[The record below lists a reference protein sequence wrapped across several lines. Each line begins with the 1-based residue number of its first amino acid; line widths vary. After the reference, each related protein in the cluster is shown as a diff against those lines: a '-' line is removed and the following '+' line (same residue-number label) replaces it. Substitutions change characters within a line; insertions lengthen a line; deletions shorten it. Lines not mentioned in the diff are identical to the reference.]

1 MNYRLLLVFG
11 AVAVALAGV
20 LLLLTGRLPLP
31 SSSNSELAA
40 QLQIGQQVYTDQ
52 CAACHGANLEGQPNW
67 QSPGLDG
74 LMPAPPHDETGH
86 TWHHTTEL
94 LFAITKYGIVE
105 AANLEGYESA
115 MPAYDG
121 VLTDGEIGAVL
132 AFIKSQWPVELQ
144 DQHRLLD
151 ERARN

>member
-1 MNYRLLLVFG
+1 MNYRPLLVSG
-11 AVAVALAGV
+11 TVAVALSGV
-20 LLLLTGRLPLP
+20 FLLLTGRLPLP
-31 SSSNSELAA
+31 LSSNSELAA
-40 QLQIGQQVYTDQ
+40 QLQIGQQVYADQ

-67 QSPGLDG
+67 QSPGPDG

-115 MPAYDG
+115 MPAYDD

-144 DQHRLLD
+144 EQHSRLD

>member
-1 MNYRLLLVFG
+1 MSYRRLLVSG
-11 AVAVALAGV
+11 AVAAAFTALIV
-20 LLLLTGRLPLP
+20 SLFWRFPL
-31 SSSNSELAA
+31 SSRPNDDFAA
-40 QLQIGQQVYTDQ
+40 QLLIGQQVYADQ

-105 AANLEGYESA
+105 AANLEGYQSA
-115 MPAYDG
+115 MPAYEG
-121 VLTDGEIGAVL
+121 VLTDGEIEAVL
-132 AFIKSQWPVELQ
+132 SFIKSQWPVELQ
-144 DQHRLLD
+144 EQHRRLD
-151 ERARN
+151 QRAEN